1 MADERRTS
9 RKPGRPAAG
18 RSGPRYAERL
28 KAQRKQAARDRQAAL
43 VRARAEHQ
51 RKSRLTGRAAVLV
64 LVLAVLA
71 VSYASSLRAYLQQR
85 EQIDA
90 LQETVAQRTDNID
103 ELQRKVE
110 RWNDPAYV
118 SQQARERFGYVP
130 KGETPFVTVRNGK
143 PLDASAKPGGPLD
156 GGRPRPPRLVRR
168 RVGLG
173 EGSPA
178 TRRPGSR
185 RPRTRSRR
193 PSRTSPSDRAR
204 ERRGGHGR
212 SGSAG
217 PSAGCTPS
225 GTVARAATPTW

>member
-1 MADERRTS
+1 MAEERRTS

-90 LQETVAQRTDNID
+90 LQAQIEERKADIK
-103 ELQRKVE
+103 EQQREVE
-110 RWNDPAYV
+110 RWNDEAYIA
-118 SQQARERFGYVP
+118 QQARERFGYVK
-130 KGETPFVTVRNGK
+130 KGETPFVTVRDGK
-143 PLDASAKPGGPLD
+143 PLD
-156 GGRPRPPRLVRR
+156 
-168 RVGLG
+168 
-173 EGSPA
+173 
-178 TRRPGSR
+178 
-185 RPRTRSRR
+185 
-193 PSRTSPSDRAR
+193 
-204 ERRGGHGR
+204 
-212 SGSAG
+212 
-217 PSAGCTPS
+217 PSADLADPS
-225 GTVARAATPTW
+225 TVADPDQRAWYADAWDSVKIAGHPPTKVPAPKNEIEAPEEDLAE

>member
-90 LQETVAQRTDNID
+90 LQEQIDQRKADIKD
-103 ELQRKVE
+103 LQREKE
-110 RWNDPAYV
+110 RWNDDAYV
-118 SQQARERFGYVP
+118 AQQARERFGYVQ
-130 KGETPFVTVRNGK
+130 KGETPFVTTRDGK
-143 PLDASAKPGGPLD
+143 PLDASAELADPSTLSDPDQRAWYADAWDSVKIAGN
-156 GGRPRPPRLVRR
+156 PPT
-168 RVGLG
+168 RV
-173 EGSPA
+173 PA
-178 TRRPGSR
+178 PKNEIEA
-185 RPRTRSRR
+185 PKE
-193 PSRTSPSDRAR
+193 DLA
-204 ERRGGHGR
+204 E
-212 SGSAG
+212 
-217 PSAGCTPS
+217 
-225 GTVARAATPTW
+225 